1 MKNNLKG
8 RLIAA
13 AQFSILIIAFTLILF
28 ENKFYVNEINRTLS
42 LIGDILFVICILLFL
57 AVLINFRQI
66 ITPNPVPLNNSK
78 LITNGIYKYIRHPM
92 YSIVLLMVLALI
104 LKYNSFY
111 TIFFLPIIFLFFI
124 FKINFE
130 EKQLIKKFPKYS
142 EYKKTSKKLIPFIY

>member
-13 AQFSILIIAFTLILF
+13 VQFSILIIAFALILF
-28 ENKFYVNEINRTLS
+28 ENKLYVKEINDSIS

-66 ITPNPVPLNNSK
+66 ITPNPVPLNSAK

-111 TIFFLPIIFLFFI
+111 TSFLLPVIFLFFI

-130 EKQLIKKFPKYS
+130 EKQLIKKFPKYL